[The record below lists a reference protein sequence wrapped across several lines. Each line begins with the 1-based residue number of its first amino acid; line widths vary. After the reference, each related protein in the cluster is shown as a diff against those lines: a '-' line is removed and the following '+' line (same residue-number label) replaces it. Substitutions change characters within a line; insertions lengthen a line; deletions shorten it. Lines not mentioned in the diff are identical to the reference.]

1 MSISGVISEISE
13 ASMKHRHSG
22 RVLSRGRNQR
32 RALIKTL
39 LGSLILHERITT
51 TEAKAKEIKNF
62 IDQIVNKAKVWRND
76 AKRRVAIIRELQ
88 GMIPEVASKKLLGDF
103 STRFESRQSGY
114 TRVVKLDQRK
124 SDSAHMAIIEFV

>member
-1 MSISGVISEISE
+1 
-13 ASMKHRHSG
+13 MKHRHTG

-62 IDQIVNKAKVWRND
+62 IDQIVNKAKVARSD
-76 AKRRVAIIRELQ
+76 EKRRVAISRELT
-88 GMIPEVASKKLLGDF
+88 GLIPAVAAKKLLAGDF
-103 STRFESRQSGY
+103 SNRFEGRGSGY
-114 TRVVKLDQRK
+114 TRIMKLDPRK
-124 SDSAHMAIIEFV
+124 SDSARMAIIEFV

>member
-51 TEAKAKEIKNF
+51 TEAKAK
-62 IDQIVNKAKVWRND
+62 VGRND